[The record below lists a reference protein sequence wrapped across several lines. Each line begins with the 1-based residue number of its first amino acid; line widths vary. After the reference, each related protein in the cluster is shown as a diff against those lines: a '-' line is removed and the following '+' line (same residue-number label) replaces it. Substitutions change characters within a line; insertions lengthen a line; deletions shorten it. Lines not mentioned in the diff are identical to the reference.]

1 MSPFVTYTMLRHFL
15 KTCTLWRE
23 KGRSAHP
30 TGASAREEYN
40 MESVFSE
47 IFSFRVP
54 GGEVF
59 MQRRFELSPDWAG
72 GLKSLPIVSDRSTS
86 DTLFVLPADAMLL
99 FRAGALTLPAGGTY
113 SVQFHGS
120 GKYFDTPAEAL
131 AYMAERWP
139 VPFSLWRQ
147 KLDAGENVLQQSQRR
162 AAAFAE
168 GFPGLTSF
176 NEALASQIGA

>member
-1 MSPFVTYTMLRHFL
+1 
-15 KTCTLWRE
+15 
-23 KGRSAHP
+23 
-30 TGASAREEYN
+30 
-40 MESVFSE
+40 MEAIFSE

-72 GLKSLPIVSDRSTS
+72 GVKSLPIVSDRSTS
-86 DTLFVLPADAMLL
+86 GTLFVLPSDAVLL

-120 GKYFDTPAEAL
+120 GKYFDTPADAL

-139 VPFSLWRQ
+139 VPFSLWQ
-147 KLDAGENVLQQSQRR
+147 KKLEAGEHVLQQSHRR
-162 AAAFAE
+162 ATAFAE
-168 GFPGLTSF
+168 GFPGLAAF
-176 NEALASQIGA
+176 NEALAAQIGA

>member
-1 MSPFVTYTMLRHFL
+1 
-15 KTCTLWRE
+15 
-23 KGRSAHP
+23 
-30 TGASAREEYN
+30 

-47 IFSFRVP
+47 IFSFRMP

-86 DTLFVLPADAMLL
+86 DTLFVLPTDAMLL

-147 KLDAGENVLQQSQRR
+147 KLDVLQQSHRR

-168 GFPGLTSF
+168 GFPGLAAF

>member
-1 MSPFVTYTMLRHFL
+1 
-15 KTCTLWRE
+15 
-23 KGRSAHP
+23 
-30 TGASAREEYN
+30 

-54 GGEVF
+54 GGEVY
-59 MQRRFELSPDWAG
+59 MQRRFELSPDWVG
-72 GLKSLPIVSDRSTS
+72 GVKSLPIVSDRGTS
-86 DTLFVLPADAMLL
+86 GTLFVLPSDAVLL

-113 SVQFHGS
+113 SVQFG
-120 GKYFDTPAEAL
+120 GGGRYFNTPAEAL

-168 GFPGLTSF
+168 GFPGLAEF
-176 NEALASQIGA
+176 NKALAAQIGA

>member
-1 MSPFVTYTMLRHFL
+1 
-15 KTCTLWRE
+15 
-23 KGRSAHP
+23 
-30 TGASAREEYN
+30 
-40 MESVFSE
+40 MEAIFSE

-72 GLKSLPIVSDRSTS
+72 GVKSLPIVSDRSTS
-86 DTLFVLPADAMLL
+86 GTLFVLPSDAVLL

-120 GKYFDTPAEAL
+120 GKYFNTPADAL

-139 VPFSLWRQ
+139 VPFSLWQ
-147 KLDAGENVLQQSQRR
+147 KKLEAGEHVLQQSHRR
-162 AAAFAE
+162 ATAFAE
-168 GFPGLTSF
+168 GFPGLAAF
-176 NEALASQIGA
+176 NEALAAQIGA

>member
-1 MSPFVTYTMLRHFL
+1 
-15 KTCTLWRE
+15 
-23 KGRSAHP
+23 
-30 TGASAREEYN
+30 

-86 DTLFVLPADAMLL
+86 GTLFVLPADAVLL

-131 AYMAERWP
+131 AYMAKRWP
-139 VPFSLWRQ
+139 VPFSLCSSPT
-147 KLDAGENVLQQSQRR
+147 AGPPPLPRAFPVWQRSTRRWPPRSVPDR
-162 AAAFAE
+162 AQFSRK
-168 GFPGLTSF
+168 FPKTR
-176 NEALASQIGA
+176 

>member
-1 MSPFVTYTMLRHFL
+1 
-15 KTCTLWRE
+15 
-23 KGRSAHP
+23 
-30 TGASAREEYN
+30 

-47 IFSFRVP
+47 LFSFRVP

-72 GLKSLPIVSDRSTS
+72 GLKSLPIVADRSACG
-86 DTLFVLPADAMLL
+86 TLYVLPADAVLL
-99 FRAGALTLPAGGTY
+99 FRAGALTLPGGGSY

-120 GKYFDTPAEAL
+120 GQYFDTPAEAL
-131 AYMAERWP
+131 AYMAKRWP

-147 KLDAGENVLQQSQRR
+147 KLEQGENVLQQSHRR

-168 GFPGLTSF
+168 GFPGLAAF
-176 NEALASQIGA
+176 NEELASQIGA

>member
-1 MSPFVTYTMLRHFL
+1 
-15 KTCTLWRE
+15 
-23 KGRSAHP
+23 
-30 TGASAREEYN
+30 

-54 GGEVF
+54 GGEVY
-59 MQRRFELSPDWAG
+59 MQRRFELSPGWVG

-86 DTLFVLPADAMLL
+86 GTLFVLPSDAVLL
-99 FRAGALTLPAGGTY
+99 FRAGALTLPTGGTY
-113 SVQFHGS
+113 SVQFHGG

-147 KLDAGENVLQQSQRR
+147 KLDAGENVLQQSHRR
-162 AAAFAE
+162 AAAFE
-168 GFPGLTSF
+168 DGFPGLAEF
-176 NEALASQIGA
+176 NKALAAQIGA

>member
-1 MSPFVTYTMLRHFL
+1 
-15 KTCTLWRE
+15 
-23 KGRSAHP
+23 
-30 TGASAREEYN
+30 

-72 GLKSLPIVSDRSTS
+72 GLKSLPIVSDHSTS
-86 DTLFVLPADAMLL
+86 GTLFVLPADAVLL

-131 AYMAERWP
+131 AYMTKRWP

-147 KLDAGENVLQQSQRR
+147 KLEQGENVLQQSHRR

-168 GFPGLTSF
+168 GSRSGSVQRGAGLSDRCLIVPGSAAIF
-176 NEALASQIGA
+176 RKRGEFY

>member
-1 MSPFVTYTMLRHFL
+1 
-15 KTCTLWRE
+15 
-23 KGRSAHP
+23 
-30 TGASAREEYN
+30 

-47 IFSFRVP
+47 IFSFRVS
-54 GGEVF
+54 GGKVF

-86 DTLFVLPADAMLL
+86 DTLFVLPADAVLL

-147 KLDAGENVLQQSQRR
+147 KLDAGETSCSSPPAGPPPLPRL
-162 AAAFAE
+162 
-168 GFPGLTSF
+168 PGLAAF

>member
-1 MSPFVTYTMLRHFL
+1 
-15 KTCTLWRE
+15 
-23 KGRSAHP
+23 
-30 TGASAREEYN
+30 

-59 MQRRFELSPDWAG
+59 MQRRFELSPDWAEA
-72 GLKSLPIVSDRSTS
+72 LASLPIVSDRSTS
-86 DTLFVLPADAMLL
+86 GTLFVLPADAVLL

-120 GKYFDTPAEAL
+120 GKYFDTPVDAL
-131 AYMAERWP
+131 TYCAKRWP
-139 VPFSLWRQ
+139 VPFSIWRQ
-147 KLDAGENVLQQSQRR
+147 KLEQCENVLRQSQRR

-168 GFPGLTSF
+168 GFPGLAAF
-176 NEALASQIGA
+176 NKTLALQIGA

>member
-1 MSPFVTYTMLRHFL
+1 
-15 KTCTLWRE
+15 
-23 KGRSAHP
+23 
-30 TGASAREEYN
+30 
-40 MESVFSE
+40 MEAIFSE

-72 GLKSLPIVSDRSTS
+72 GVKSLPIVSDRSTS
-86 DTLFVLPADAMLL
+86 GTLFVLPSDAVLL

-120 GKYFDTPAEAL
+120 GKYFNTPADAL

-139 VPFSLWRQ
+139 VPFSLWQ
-147 KLDAGENVLQQSQRR
+147 KKLEAGEHVLQQSHRR
-162 AAAFAE
+162 ATAFAE

>member
-1 MSPFVTYTMLRHFL
+1 
-15 KTCTLWRE
+15 
-23 KGRSAHP
+23 
-30 TGASAREEYN
+30 

-54 GGEVF
+54 SGEVF

-147 KLDAGENVLQQSQRR
+147 KLEHGENVLQQSQRR

>member
-1 MSPFVTYTMLRHFL
+1 
-15 KTCTLWRE
+15 
-23 KGRSAHP
+23 
-30 TGASAREEYN
+30 

-72 GLKSLPIVSDRSTS
+72 ALASLPIVTDRSACG
-86 DTLFVLPADAMLL
+86 TLYVLPADAVVL
-99 FRAGALTLPAGGTY
+99 FKAGALTLPGGGSY

-131 AYMAERWP
+131 AYMAKRWP

-147 KLDAGENVLQQSQRR
+147 KLEQGENVLQQSHRR

-168 GFPGLTSF
+168 GFPGLAAF
-176 NEALASQIGA
+176 NEELASQIGA

>member
-1 MSPFVTYTMLRHFL
+1 
-15 KTCTLWRE
+15 
-23 KGRSAHP
+23 
-30 TGASAREEYN
+30 

-47 IFSFRVP
+47 IFSFRVT

-72 GLKSLPIVSDRSTS
+72 VLASLPIVTDRSACG
-86 DTLFVLPADAMLL
+86 TLYVLPTDTVRL
-99 FRAGALTLPAGGTY
+99 FKAGALTLPAGGTY

-139 VPFSLWRQ
+139 VPFSLWQ
-147 KLDAGENVLQQSQRR
+147 KKLEAGEHVLQQSTRR

-168 GFPGLTSF
+168 GFPGLAEF
-176 NEALASQIGA
+176 NEALPGQIGA

>member
-1 MSPFVTYTMLRHFL
+1 
-15 KTCTLWRE
+15 
-23 KGRSAHP
+23 
-30 TGASAREEYN
+30 
-40 MESVFSE
+40 MEAIFSE

-72 GLKSLPIVSDRSTS
+72 GVKALPIVSDRSTS
-86 DTLFVLPADAMLL
+86 GTLFVLPSDAVLL

-120 GKYFDTPAEAL
+120 GKYFNTPADAL

-139 VPFSLWRQ
+139 VPFSLWQ
-147 KLDAGENVLQQSQRR
+147 KKLEAGEHVLQQSHRR
-162 AAAFAE
+162 ATAFAE
-168 GFPGLTSF
+168 GFPGLAAF
-176 NEALASQIGA
+176 NEALAAQIGA

>member
-1 MSPFVTYTMLRHFL
+1 
-15 KTCTLWRE
+15 
-23 KGRSAHP
+23 
-30 TGASAREEYN
+30 
-40 MESVFSE
+40 MEAIFSE

-72 GLKSLPIVSDRSTS
+72 RLKSLPIVSDRSTS
-86 DTLFVLPADAMLL
+86 GTLFVLPSDAVLL

-120 GKYFDTPAEAL
+120 GKYFNTPADAL

-139 VPFSLWRQ
+139 VPFSLWQ
-147 KLDAGENVLQQSQRR
+147 KKLEAGEHVLQQSHRR
-162 AAAFAE
+162 ATAFAE
-168 GFPGLTSF
+168 GFPGLAAF
-176 NEALASQIGA
+176 NEALAAQIGA